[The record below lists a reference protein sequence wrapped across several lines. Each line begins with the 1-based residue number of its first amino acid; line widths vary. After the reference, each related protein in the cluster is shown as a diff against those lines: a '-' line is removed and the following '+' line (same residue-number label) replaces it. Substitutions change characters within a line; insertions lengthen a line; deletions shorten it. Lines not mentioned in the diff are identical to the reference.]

1 MVSGQ
6 YVLTTTL
13 GAGPSVS
20 RKQPVVEAQA
30 TPDNRVCNHRDMPD
44 VSTRPLGHS
53 GIQVSVIGL
62 GCNQFGGRLDRSQT
76 KTVLDAAIDA
86 GITFLDTADRYGN
99 TLSEEFMG
107 AALRGRREEIV
118 LATKFGLDLGDGWV
132 GPRGAGDYIR
142 HAVEGSLR
150 RLQTDTID
158 LYWYHRP
165 DGVTPIGET
174 LEALDALVRAGTVRA
189 IGASNFSAHQI
200 QEADMIAKE
209 RGLTPF
215 TAIQNE
221 YSLLAREAEAE
232 VLPLCERLNIAFIP
246 YYPLASGLLT
256 GKYQRGAAP
265 PQGARLSDRDEI
277 ATPEQWEL
285 VEALTAYADERGV
298 PLSQVAIGTL
308 LAHPAVA
315 SVIAGATGTEQVMA
329 NAAAA
334 AWTPSEADFLALSL
348 LLPHTR
354 THSGGGLL

>member
-1 MVSGQ
+1 M
-6 YVLTTTL
+6 T
-13 GAGPSVS
+13 
-20 RKQPVVEAQA
+20 
-30 TPDNRVCNHRDMPD
+30 N

-62 GCNQFGGRLDRSQT
+62 GCNQFGGRLDKEQT

-99 TLSEEFMG
+99 THSEEFMG
-107 AALRGRREEIV
+107 EALKGRRDQVV
-118 LATKFGLDLGDGWV
+118 LATKFGMDLGDGWT

-165 DGVTPIGET
+165 DGITPIGDT
-174 LEALDALVRAGTVRA
+174 LEALDALIKAGTVGA
-189 IGASNFSAHQI
+189 IGASNFSAAQI
-200 QEADMIAKE
+200 EEAERAAEE
-209 RGLTPF
+209 RGLTRF

-221 YSLLAREAEAE
+221 YSLLSREAEAD

-256 GKYQRGAAP
+256 GKYKRGVAAP
-265 PQGARLSDRDEI
+265 EGARLSKRDEI
-277 ATPEQWEL
+277 ATPEQWEI

-298 PLSQVAIGTL
+298 ALSEVAIGSL
-308 LAHPAVA
+308 LTQPAVA
-315 SVIAGATGTEQVMA
+315 SVIAGATKAEQIAA

-334 AWTPSEADFLALSL
+334 AWRPTAADLAALSL
-348 LLPHTR
+348 LLPGVR
-354 THSGGGLL
+354 SDGRS

>member
-1 MVSGQ
+1 M
-6 YVLTTTL
+6 T
-13 GAGPSVS
+13 
-20 RKQPVVEAQA
+20 
-30 TPDNRVCNHRDMPD
+30 N

-62 GCNQFGGRLDRSQT
+62 GCNQFGGRLDKAQT

-99 TLSEEFMG
+99 THSEEFMG
-107 AALRGRREEIV
+107 EALAGRRDQVV
-118 LATKFGLDLGDGWV
+118 LATKFGMDLGDGWT

-150 RLQTDTID
+150 RLQTDRID

-165 DGVTPIGET
+165 DGITPIGDT
-174 LEALDALVRAGTVRA
+174 LEALDALIKAGTVGA
-189 IGASNFSAHQI
+189 IGASNFSAAQI
-200 QEADMIAKE
+200 EEAERAAEE
-209 RGLTPF
+209 RGLTRF

-221 YSLLAREAEAE
+221 YSLLSREAEAE

-256 GKYQRGAAP
+256 GKYKRGVPAP
-265 PQGARLSDRDEI
+265 EGARLSKRDEI
-277 ATPEQWEL
+277 ATPEQWEI

-298 PLSQVAIGTL
+298 ALSEVAIGSL
-308 LAHPAVA
+308 LTQPAVA
-315 SVIAGATGTEQVMA
+315 SVIAGATKAEQIAA

-334 AWTPSEADFLALSL
+334 TWTPTAADLAALWL
-348 LLPHTR
+348 LLPGARSGTR
-354 THSGGGLL
+354 S